1 MRLLDEGRAL
11 CRPVCYEM
19 FGRPQPPGEQSLAR
33 ERDRVIHV
41 AKDLSRTVDY
51 LETRSDMDLDKLA
64 CLGLVGVKNGD
75 HQQQALASQGRVKF
89 VPQPVPHSNL

>member
-11 CRPVCYEM
+11 CWPVCYEM

-51 LETRSDMDLDKLA
+51 LQTRSDMDLDKLA
-64 CLGLVGVKNGD
+64 YRRAGRRLGLNQRGG
-75 HQQQALASQGRVKF
+75 QWRRL
-89 VPQPVPHSNL
+89 LLL

>member
-1 MRLLDEGRAL
+1 MRAGAL
-11 CRPVCYEM
+11 FWPVFYEM
-19 FGRPQPPGEQSLAR
+19 IGRPQPPGEQSLAR

-64 CLGLVGVKNGD
+64 YLGASWGEEWRPSTTSSGITRSALFGV
-75 HQQQALASQGRVKF
+75 QLCVF
-89 VPQPVPHSNL
+89 VPQHT